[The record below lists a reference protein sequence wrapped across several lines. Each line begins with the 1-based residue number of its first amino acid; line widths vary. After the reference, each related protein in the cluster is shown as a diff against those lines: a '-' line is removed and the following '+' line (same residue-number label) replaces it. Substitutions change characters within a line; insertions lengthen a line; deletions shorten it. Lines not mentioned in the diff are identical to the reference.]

1 MSNLKAIHEAMRLQ
15 AINKLMVV
23 GHPLS
28 GYASVEQVLY
38 GCGLQAAAA
47 SKTQGLS
54 PTQVSDMLL
63 RAYRVPPIE
72 ATQALEAL
80 SPINPSPVWQTLA
93 LDLLVGNLEQELWGW
108 ADPQAI
114 YLLDYW
120 KNLDHQ
126 LAFVLVYD
134 SPQAS
139 MAGLF
144 DNPEVDCTEDV
155 VQAASANWL
164 AYNEALLN
172 FYLGNTERC
181 LLVHG
186 QQVRAQTA
194 DYLKQV
200 KHQMGV
206 ELQMPVVQALSEENS
221 QSPSSAESS
230 SSWLAMKT
238 QLCSRVLAA
247 NPKVTQMYADL
258 QSVASMPQGHVKNQP
273 SFDTDMAVLSKFV
286 ALHRSNLK
294 IQRYVEELK
303 ATKEA
308 QEQALNQQ
316 LATLVQSFEKA
327 HAYGHAMAQEKQHL
341 AALAEDRQRNIEEL
355 RQKEAELLSRV
366 GELDGQL
373 QQARDEV
380 NQHAAVAAADYVTSN
395 KVLEEENQI
404 LLEELHKVQE
414 ELEAN
419 HIQNQLLLFKVQQA
433 EEKFNPK
440 LRGAANL
447 IKQDLPY
454 RLGSAVVRCPRS
466 IPHYLALPRKL
477 QRITKDFKDSQ
488 VNLSEQKKPSLLDFE
503 DRHEGE
509 RVKQHLSYRF
519 GEVLVK
525 AGSNPFQWLLM
536 PYKLKK
542 AHSNWRMSRA

>member
-1 MSNLKAIHEAMRLQ
+1 
-15 AINKLMVV
+15 
-23 GHPLS
+23 
-28 GYASVEQVLY
+28 
-38 GCGLQAAAA
+38 
-47 SKTQGLS
+47 
-54 PTQVSDMLL
+54 
-63 RAYRVPPIE
+63 
-72 ATQALEAL
+72 
-80 SPINPSPVWQTLA
+80 

-172 FYLGNTERC
+172 FYLGNTESC

-206 ELQMPVVQALSEENS
+206 ELQMPVVEALSEEHS
-221 QSPSSAESS
+221 QSVSSSLDQSSSS

-247 NPKVTQMYADL
+247 NPKMAQMYTDL

-303 ATKEA
+303 AAKEA

-341 AALAEDRQRNIEEL
+341 AALADDRQRNIEEL
-355 RQKEAELLSRV
+355 RRKEAELLSRV

-395 KVLEEENQI
+395 KALEEENQM

-414 ELEAN
+414 
-419 HIQNQLLLFKVQQA
+419 KM
-433 EEKFNPK
+433 EEFYMESQK
-440 LRGAANL
+440 LKTQDQIKTPIVNEGAV
-447 IKQDLPY
+447 Y
-454 RLGSAVVRCPRS
+454 
-466 IPHYLALPRKL
+466 
-477 QRITKDFKDSQ
+477 
-488 VNLSEQKKPSLLDFE
+488 
-503 DRHEGE
+503 
-509 RVKQHLSYRF
+509 RVKQHLSYRLGTTLTRYRKTPWGWIWMPF
-519 GEVLVK
+519 AIGKEIFEYRAYK
-525 AGSNPFQWLLM
+525 KSQAGRTTRPIHSYSDAYEANQIQKEAEYQLGKTIVQSINNPIDWLLA
-536 PYKLKK
+536 PIKVINILKK
-542 AHSNWRMSRA
+542 